1 MHSLS
6 PLSRQH
12 GVTAIE
18 LMTAMAIVGIFAAF
32 AVPAL
37 ADLMRTAQVRAA
49 GQELRAAMMRARSE
63 AINRN
68 TEVRVVP
75 VDADWRNGWR
85 LETTGGVAI
94 EAPSARLND
103 LEISPTPAPTVIYRV
118 DGRVRSGSQVVVIA
132 TEADSGLQARCIT
145 LSASGRASTRIDTDF
160 DAGNGC
166 N

>member
-1 MHSLS
+1 MHPLS
-6 PLSRQH
+6 PLSRQR
-12 GVTAIE
+12 GLTAIE
-18 LMTAMAIVGIFAAF
+18 LTTVIAIIGIFAAF

-37 ADLMRTAQVRAA
+37 ADLMHTARVRAA

-85 LETTGGVAI
+85 LETTGGIAI
-94 EAPSARLND
+94 EAPSARLD
-103 LEISPTPAPTVIYRV
+103 DVEISPSPAPTVIYRV
-118 DGRVRSGSQVVVIA
+118 DGRIRSGSQVVVIHA
-132 TEADSGLQARCIT
+132 EANAHLQARCIT

-160 DAGNGC
+160 DADNGC